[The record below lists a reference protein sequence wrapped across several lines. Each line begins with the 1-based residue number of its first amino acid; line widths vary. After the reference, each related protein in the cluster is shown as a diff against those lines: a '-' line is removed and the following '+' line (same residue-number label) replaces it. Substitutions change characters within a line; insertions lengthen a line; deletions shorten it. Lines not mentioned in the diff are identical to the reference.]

1 MDRFDLV
8 IIGAGPAGEA
18 AAFKARK
25 LGASVAIVDRD
36 LFGGA
41 CPFFACMPSKSLL
54 HSAAVHAGGGNYPW
68 PKASQRRDWMINR
81 EATDYP
87 DDSRHFTNLAKA
99 GAVPMRGSA
108 RLDGPGR
115 VIVSHDDV
123 EHALEAGA
131 VIVAVGSISKVPELP
146 GLAEIPYWTNREA
159 TSTRELP
166 QSLLIL
172 GAGPT
177 GVELSQVYARYGV
190 PVTLVVPGPRI
201 LPRDHE
207 RSSDA
212 IATSLRSDGV
222 TIHTGARA
230 VAAHPGAGSNG
241 RHRFDLDDGSSVEGA
256 AVLLAIGRTLPLDG
270 LGLDTVGV
278 DSSAGKLQPDSQL
291 RIAPGVFVAG
301 DPAGPEMHTHVSH
314 YEGEMTAR
322 IALGEDVTPDFRAIP
337 RALYTDPEAASVGL
351 LVEEAKQRGMEAE
364 ELTSDLASTAKGEA
378 VEAEGHVT
386 IVVDRGASTLVGAFM
401 AGPGVSEAIH
411 GAVLAVKLQTP
422 LSVLADTIHAFPTVA
437 RVLGLLFAEAAKGR
451 QPADSAQQRSTLTRH
466 RE

>member
-8 IIGAGPAGEA
+8 IIGAGAAGEA
-18 AAFKARK
+18 AAFKARS

-54 HSAAVHAGGGNYPW
+54 HSAAVHAGGGDYPW
-68 PKASQRRDWMINR
+68 SKASKRRDWMISR
-81 EATDYP
+81 EGTDYP
-87 DDSRHFTNLAKA
+87 DDSRHFTDLEQA

-115 VIVSHDDV
+115 VLVSHDDV

-131 VIVAVGSISKVPELP
+131 VILAVGSTPKVPELP
-146 GLAEIPYWTNREA
+146 GLDEIPYWTNREA

-166 QSLLIL
+166 ESLVIL

-190 PVTLVVPGPRI
+190 PVTLVVPGARI

-207 RSSDA
+207 RSSA
-212 IATSLRSDGV
+212 VVARALTRDGV
-222 TIHTGARA
+222 AIHTGARA
-230 VAAHPGAGSNG
+230 VAGHAGGGSNG
-241 RHRFDLDDGSSVEGA
+241 RHRFDLDDGTSVEGA
-256 AVLLAIGRTLPLDG
+256 AVLLAIGRTLPLPG
-270 LGLDTVGV
+270 LGLETVGV
-278 DSSAGKLQPDSQL
+278 DISSGKLQPDAQL
-291 RIAPGVFVAG
+291 RVAPGVFVAG

-314 YEGEMTAR
+314 YEGEVAAR

-337 RALYTDPEAASVGL
+337 RAVYTDPEAASVGL
-351 LVEEAKQRGMEAE
+351 LLEQARERGIDAE
-364 ELTSDLASTAKGEA
+364 ELTKDLASTAKGEA
-378 VEAEGHVT
+378 AEAEGHVT
-386 IVVDRGASTLVGAFM
+386 LVVDRGAGTLAGVFM
-401 AGPGVSEAIH
+401 AGPAVSEAIH

-422 LSVLADTIHAFPTVA
+422 LAVLADTIHAFPTVA
-437 RVLGLLFAEAAKGR
+437 RVMGLLFAEAATARG
-451 QPADSAQQRSTLTRH
+451 
-466 RE
+466 

>member
-8 IIGAGPAGEA
+8 IVGAGPAGEG
-18 AAFKARK
+18 AAFKARA
-25 LGASVAIVDRD
+25 LGASVAIIDRD

-54 HSAAVHAGGGNYPW
+54 HSAGVHASGGDYPW
-68 PKASQRRDWMINR
+68 PRASDRRDWMISR
-81 EATDYP
+81 EGIDYP
-87 DDSRHFTNLAKA
+87 DDSHHVKNLEKA
-99 GAVPMRGSA
+99 GTVAMRGSA

-115 VIVSHDDV
+115 VVVSHDGV
-123 EHALEAGA
+123 EHQLDAGA
-131 VIVAVGSISKVPELP
+131 VIVAVGSTSKVPDLP
-146 GLAEIPYWTNREA
+146 GLLEVPYWTNREA
-159 TSTRELP
+159 TSIRDLP
-166 QSLLIL
+166 ESLLIL

-190 PVTLVVPGPRI
+190 PVTLVVPSPRI

-207 RSSDA
+207 RSSA
-212 IATSLRSDGV
+212 AVAKGLSRDGV
-222 TIHTGARA
+222 TIRTGTRA
-230 VAAHPGAGSNG
+230 VAAHARAGANG
-241 RHRFDLDDGSSVEGA
+241 RHRFDLDDGSSVDGA
-256 AVLLAIGRTLPLDG
+256 AVLLAIGRSLPFDG
-270 LGLDTVGV
+270 LGLESVGV
-278 DSSAGKLQPDSQL
+278 DVSSGSLKPDAQL

-351 LVEEAKQRGMEAE
+351 LVDEARDRGINAE
-364 ELTSDLASTAKGEA
+364 ELTKDLASTAKGEA

-386 IVVDRGASTLVGAFM
+386 IVVDRDAGVLVGAFM

-411 GAVLAVKLQTP
+411 EAVLAVKLQTP

-437 RVLGLLFAEAAKGR
+437 RVLGLLFAQAAG
-451 QPADSAQQRSTLTRH
+451 
-466 RE
+466 